1 MRPRLLL
8 LALLA
13 AGLLLGTAPSVCADD
28 TKARIAALA
37 PKYREWLDEVQL
49 LIGKDERAFFLA
61 LDKDY
66 QRDAF
71 IQRFWEAR
79 NPVPGAFPNAFKL
92 QWESRLAALRE
103 EYGSLNE
110 DRARMRL
117 LHGEPSSVIK
127 TDCGMAL
134 WPLEVW
140 HYLGG
145 ERMPR
150 DLYLVFYQR
159 GAGGAYRLW
168 RQADGLATLMARLS
182 NIDPVDLP
190 RCRVQK
196 CPVRIPGDQD
206 EETFG
211 VWMRD
216 NCGGEWSAIYP
227 AIIATDRE
235 DQGTLF
241 SSLFAPPPPRD
252 AEWLA
257 SFRAASAGTPATA
270 AGGGAAP
277 SSASG
282 AAVDA
287 VGGQAGAGA
296 AGSGR
301 VASATAPATAAAKG
315 AGKRDERRAVARLD
329 PKYRTWLEEVALL
342 IGDDER
348 RQFLALDKDYQR
360 DGFIHHFWEARNPVP
375 GASRNAFKAQ
385 WESRVELAR
394 RQYGSLTEDRAR
406 MLQLHGEAA
415 VFRTDCGM
423 ALWPLEIWRY
433 LAGERL
439 PRDVVLIFYQRGGG
453 GPYRLWRRSDGL
465 AALTA
470 HLSNQMIGEDDLA
483 AFARYASHA
492 SCGDQVI
499 RAVALAERE
508 DRDGVFNL
516 IFQPAPPRDAEWLAS
531 FRGLSTDLPAAAASL
546 PATLEVQ
553 FPARERGRTV
563 VQGVVQVP
571 VAAAVPADLEGH
583 RSYNFL
589 LTGEVLHESELVESF
604 RYRFDLPAAT
614 LAGDRLPLVFE
625 RTLGSGDYLLVLRV
639 EDLHSHHNF
648 RDERQIT
655 VPPPQ
660 GLPEVSASREPPEV
674 VAALAAARAE
684 LQAGSRGGSGGSEAG
699 GANVHLV
706 PPPGGQQ
713 TGGVRLEAEASGAG
727 IRKVTFFLDGKEMLS
742 RTRPPYSVELNLG
755 PVPVTHELRAA
766 AFDAAGRELGS
777 DTLVLNPPPQR
788 FAVHLREPRSG
799 GTYRGQVLARAEV
812 HVPDGASLDRLE
824 LFYDDQRAATLY
836 QPPYT
841 QLIPL
846 AATGPAGRRPG
857 YVRAVAYLAG
867 GATAEDLVV
876 INSPDVVE
884 KLDVRL
890 VELYAAVFDRSG
902 HPVAQLGAAD
912 FKVKDGGEAQ
922 DLLRCERVKDLPL
935 HLLFA
940 IDTSASMAA
949 SLPQVQRAALGFL
962 ERVLTPRDR
971 AALLTF
977 SDSPVLRTPFTGNLE
992 VMAGALAGLNAERG
1006 TALYDSLVFGLS
1018 YMKGVQHGQAA
1029 LLLFTDGGDH
1039 ISRLTFDEAL
1049 EFARRSGIAI
1059 YAIGAQIPRLD
1070 LQIRSHLAKLAEE
1083 TGGRSFFIDSA
1094 AELDGVY
1101 AAIADELRSRYLLA
1115 YQPKAP
1121 PRQGEFR
1128 QVEVR
1133 VADPG
1138 LRVKTIRG
1146 YYP

>member
-1 MRPRLLL
+1 MRPRRLLL

-13 AGLLLGTAPSVCADD
+13 AGLLLGTAPSVRADD
-28 TKARIAALA
+28 ARARIAALA

-49 LIGKDERAFFLA
+49 LIGKDERALFLA

-117 LHGEPSSVIK
+117 LHGEPGAVIK

-140 HYLGG
+140 HYVVG
-145 ERMPR
+145 ERLPR

-168 RQADGLATLMARLS
+168 RHADGLTVLMARLS
-182 NIDPVDLP
+182 NIDPIDLGISGG
-190 RCRVQK
+190 VGA
-196 CPVRIPGDQD
+196 RIQGDQNL
-206 EETFG
+206 ETFAI
-211 VWMRD
+211 WMRD

-227 AIIATDRE
+227 AIAATDRE

-241 SSLFAPPPPRD
+241 DGLLAPPPPRD
-252 AEWLA
+252 AEWLE
-257 SFRAASAGTPATA
+257 SFRAASAGAPATA
-270 AGGGAAP
+270 AGGGAAA

-282 AAVDA
+282 AAADA
-287 VGGQAGAGA
+287 VGGQTGAG

-301 VASATAPATAAAKG
+301 AAAGTGAATAAAKG

-329 PKYRTWLEEVALL
+329 PKYRTWLDEVALL

-360 DGFIHHFWEARNPVP
+360 DGFIHRFWEARNPVP

-394 RQYGSLTEDRAR
+394 QQYGSLTEDRAR
-406 MLQLHGEAA
+406 MLLLHGEAS

-439 PRDVVLIFYQRGGG
+439 PRDVVLIFYQRGAG

-470 HLSNQMIGEDDLA
+470 HLSSQMIAEDDLPG
-483 AFARYASHA
+483 FARYANRA
-492 SCGDQVI
+492 SCGEQVI

-508 DRDGVFNL
+508 DRDGLFNL
-516 IFQPAPPRDAEWLAS
+516 IFQPAPPRDTEWLAS

-625 RTLGSGDYLLVLRV
+625 RALGSGDYLLVLRV

-684 LQAGSRGGSGGSEAG
+684 LQAGGGGGDG
-699 GANVHLV
+699 GGEVGSASVHLV

-713 TGGVRLEAEASGAG
+713 TGGVRLEAETSGAG
-727 IRKVTFFLDGKEMLS
+727 IRKLTFFLDGKEMLS

-755 PVPVTHELRAA
+755 PVPVTHEVRAA
-766 AFDAAGRELGS
+766 AVDAAGRELGS

-788 FAVHLREPRSG
+788 FAVRLREPRPG

-812 HVPDGASLDRLE
+812 HMPDGGSLDRLE
-824 LFYDDQRAATLY
+824 LFYDDQRVATLY
-836 QPPYT
+836 QPPYA

-846 AATGPAGRRPG
+846 APAGPAGRRAG

-890 VELYAAVFDRSG
+890 VELYAAVFDRAG
-902 HPVAQLGAAD
+902 HPVARLGAAD
-912 FKVKDGGEAQ
+912 FEVKDGGEPQ
-922 DLLRCERVKDLPL
+922 ELLRCDRVKDLPL

-977 SDSPVLRTPFTGNLE
+977 SDSPVLRAPFTGNLE
-992 VMAGALAGLNAERG
+992 LLAGALAGLNAERG

-1039 ISRLTFDEAL
+1039 VSRLTFDEAL
-1049 EFARRSGIAI
+1049 EFARRSGVAI
-1059 YAIGAQIPRLD
+1059 YAIGARIPRLD
-1070 LQIRSHLAKLAEE
+1070 LQVRSHLARLAEE

-1133 VADPG
+1133 VAGPG